1 MSRPGHI
8 THVQFADLPV
18 DHQDRA
24 IAFYTQLGPRVARDA
39 PYQEGWRWV
48 ELEIPGARTRIRLSR
63 RPATGAASAG
73 EGQRRGGGERGGS
86 GADEPALALEVDDV
100 DAFHAAASAHGATF
114 AQAPAE
120 APWSP
125 GRRYA
130 LLRDSE
136 GNTVLVQSG

>member
-1 MSRPGHI
+1 
-8 THVQFADLPV
+8 
-18 DHQDRA
+18 
-24 IAFYTQLGPRVARDA
+24 
-39 PYQEGWRWV
+39 
-48 ELEIPGARTRIRLSR
+48 
-63 RPATGAASAG
+63 
-73 EGQRRGGGERGGS
+73 
-86 GADEPALALEVDDV
+86 LALEVDDA

-114 AQAPAE
+114 AQAPTE

>member
-8 THVQFADLPV
+8 QHVQFADLAV
-18 DHQDRA
+18 DDQDRA
-24 IAFYTQLGPRVARDA
+24 IAFYTSLGLRIARDV

-48 ELEIPGARTRIRLSR
+48 ELEIPGARTRIRL
-63 RPATGAASAG
+63 A
-73 EGQRRGGGERGGS
+73 RRGKAAAVGQGG
-86 GADEPALALEVDDV
+86 GAGEPALALIVEDV
-100 DAFHAAASAHGATF
+100 DAFHAAANARGTTF

-120 APWSP
+120 APWSR
-125 GRRYA
+125 GGRYA